1 VFRNI
6 DAKHSPH
13 VALKP
18 LAIPIAN
25 SSKVLEV
32 QPTKVAA

>member
-1 VFRNI
+1 MVP
-6 DAKHSPH
+6 DGSPPH
-13 VALKP
+13 VAMKP

-32 QPTKVAA
+32 QPTKVTA